1 MSFFGQ
7 NPDAWYGNG
16 PNPASPVFATYAYG
30 VKTDKSAS
38 ECFTSLWM
46 SHLIQTARGNMQKN
60 WPWAEPDDD
69 PEFIAFMAKYGIEI
83 PIRTL
88 EQRLIAMEDA

>member
-1 MSFFGQ
+1 MSWSWGQ
-7 NPDAWYGNG
+7 AVGNHHTLIDI
-16 PNPASPVFATYAYG
+16 PQP
-30 VKTDKSAS
+30 DKSAS

-69 PEFIAFMAKYGIEI
+69 PEFIAFMSKYGIEI
-83 PIRTL
+83 PVRTL
-88 EQRLIAMEDA
+88 EQRLIPMEDA